1 MLGQGRIKMAIQKR
15 TKLFGASFA
24 VMATAASLGAAPAFA
39 QEEDSAALEE
49 ITVTAQRREERLQD
63 VPIAVT
69 AFTAEDLERTAA
81 TGIQDVAA
89 RAPGVTLT
97 QFNIGE
103 PQLYIRGVGTTS
115 DSAASDP
122 SIGVSIDEVSIGR
135 AGASAL
141 AFLDISR
148 VEILRGPQGTLYGRN
163 ASGGALNIY
172 TNRPEFDTFGEVT
185 LRGGSFEAYGA
196 EAVFNT
202 QIGES
207 AAVRFAGRYS
217 TSDGYAEHAPSG
229 ASLEGGTQWGGR
241 GQILFDSAEWSFLA
255 GLDYSEDDM
264 NGHARI
270 PVTTSATSPALAAI
284 VSGIRAGL
292 DERQSFSSPINF
304 QARTNWGVTLR
315 AEREG
320 SLFDFVSLTS
330 YRDNDYEWREDLGGL
345 PFPAWPLAVVDLA
358 GEASDQ
364 FSQEFR
370 IVSPGESAIDW
381 VAGIYYLNENV
392 DRTERFIVSAALPI
406 APPSFGGDVTFNQDA
421 TNQSYAVFGQATI
434 PFASVWEL
442 TAGVRWSH
450 DEREVFQQAIDNDIL
465 GAPPPGIPLGPGGS
479 PYAVTASETF
489 EEPTWRL
496 ALSLEPVD
504 DIRFYVSYDRGYKAG
519 AFASAEQTAA
529 QAVLPIESEILDNYA
544 IGAKTTLMG
553 GRLRLNAE
561 GFFLDYNDLQVY
573 ELLGLTLVTSNADA
587 QVFGGEIEAAFALNQ
602 NITIGGSYANL
613 QAEYT
618 SNAVS
623 GALVLL
629 YDGKTL
635 PRSPENQFNIFVDGE
650 WSAWGGEFATR
661 LHYQWTDEFYFDPS
675 NNPEV
680 LEDAYGLLT
689 AFASWES
696 PNGLTLSLY
705 GKNLTDEEYR
715 VHIIKNVGIG
725 FSVFGPP
732 QEFGFSISQ
741 RF

>member
-1 MLGQGRIKMAIQKR
+1 MKKDTR
-15 TKLFGASFA
+15 TPAALGASIA
-24 VMATAASLGAAPAFA
+24 ALAAASALAVPAPALA
-39 QEEDSAALEE
+39 QDETEPLLEDVVV
-49 ITVTAQRREERLQD
+49 TVQRREERLQD

-69 AFTAEDLERTAA
+69 AFTTEDLERTAA

-89 RAPGVTLT
+89 KAPGVTLT

-103 PQLYIRGVGTTS
+103 PQLYIRGVGSTS

-141 AFLDISR
+141 AFLDVER

-172 TNRPEFDTFGEVT
+172 TNRPEFDTSGEV
-185 LRGGSFEAYGA
+185 GAHAGSFDSFGA
-196 EAVFNT
+196 RGVFNT
-202 QIGES
+202 QVGEN
-207 AAVRFAGRYS
+207 AAARLALQYT
-217 TSDGYAEHAPSG
+217 TSDGYAEHVPSG
-229 ASLEGGTQWGGR
+229 TSLEGGTQWGAR
-241 GQILFDSAEWSFLA
+241 GQVLIDMADWSFLG
-255 GLDYSEDDM
+255 GLEFSEDDM
-264 NGHARI
+264 DGHARI
-270 PVTTSATSPALAAI
+270 PVTTSATNPAFVAL
-284 VSGIRAGL
+284 VNGLRTGL
-292 DERQSFSSPINF
+292 DERQSFSSPDNF
-304 QARTNWGVTLR
+304 QERTNWGATFR
-315 AEREG
+315 AERSG
-320 SLFDFVSLTS
+320 QTFDFVSLTS
-330 YRDNDYEWREDLGGL
+330 YRTNDYSWRDNLGGL
-345 PFPAWPLAVVDLA
+345 PFPGFPLEVLDQA
-358 GEASDQ
+358 GEDSNQ

-370 IVSPGESAIDW
+370 IVSPSESPISW
-381 VAGIYYLNENV
+381 VAGVYYLNEQV
-392 DRTERFIVSAALPI
+392 DRTERFIVRAALPI

-421 TNQSYAVFGQATI
+421 TNQSYAVFGQATF
-434 PFASVWEL
+434 PFADVWEF

-450 DEREVFQQAIDNDIL
+450 DERDVFQQTIDNDVA

-496 ALSLEPVD
+496 ALSVEPVD

-519 AFASAEQTAA
+519 AFISAAQTAA
-529 QAVLPIESEILDNYA
+529 QAVRPIESEILDNYA
-544 IGAKTTLMG
+544 IGAKTTLLG
-553 GRLRLNAE
+553 GRLRFNAE

-573 ELLGLTLVTSNADA
+573 ELLGLTLVSSNADA
-587 QVFGGEIEAAFALNQ
+587 QVFGAEIEAAFALDE
-602 NITIGGSYANL
+602 NITIGGSYTNL
-613 QAEYT
+613 EAEYT

-623 GALVLL
+623 GALVLP
-629 YDGKTL
+629 YNGNRL
-635 PRSPENQFNIFVDGE
+635 PRSPEGQFNIFADGE
-650 WSAWGGEFATR
+650 WSAFGGDLSAR

-675 NNPEV
+675 NNREV
-680 LEDAYGLLT
+680 LEDGYGLFT

-696 PNGLTLSLY
+696 PSGLTLSLW

-732 QEFGFSISQ
+732 QEFGFGISQ